1 MDIMRSDQLEI
12 LKMLLTLSE
21 KGLLEIEYEINLMKR
36 LLVLHQ
42 YPQKELNFTR
52 ITNKIYPNINRKPKN
67 LNI

>member
-36 LLVLHQ
+36 LLVYTSIHKKNSILHALLIKYIQ
-42 YPQKELNFTR
+42 TLTENQKT
-52 ITNKIYPNINRKPKN
+52 
-67 LNI
+67 